1 MKVLAL
7 DFDGVISDSAPECF
21 WVSLRTLLRFR
32 SSPTC
37 EALLADFEAT
47 DCRFIREKI
56 VASPQYQKFLKLMP
70 LGNRAEDF
78 GVALQAIELR
88 AELDD
93 QATYDAFFRELGA
106 NFAAEFHRYFYCER
120 EAFRGAQP
128 EVWETLSVP
137 FAGLIEILEARSGD
151 VNLAVATAKDGSSVA
166 TLLANYGIA
175 SLFAEGAVVDKEAG
189 RSKRAHLRTLAER
202 FDVAFDEITF
212 IDDKANHLMETQQLG
227 VRCLLAQWGY
237 NGEREHVVARENGIG
252 VISLDALEPYLFG

>member
-1 MKVLAL
+1 M
-7 DFDGVISDSAPECF
+7 ISDSAPECF

-106 NFAAEFHRYFYCER
+106 EFHRYFYCER

-137 FAGLIEILEARSGD
+137 FAGLIEILKARSGD
-151 VNLAVATAKDGSSVA
+151 VNLAVATAKDGHSVA

-189 RSKRAHLRTLAER
+189 RSKRA
-202 FDVAFDEITF
+202 
-212 IDDKANHLMETQQLG
+212 
-227 VRCLLAQWGY
+227 
-237 NGEREHVVARENGIG
+237 
-252 VISLDALEPYLFG
+252 

>member
-88 AELDD
+88 A
-93 QATYDAFFRELGA
+93 

-137 FAGLIEILEARSGD
+137 FAGLIEILKARSGD